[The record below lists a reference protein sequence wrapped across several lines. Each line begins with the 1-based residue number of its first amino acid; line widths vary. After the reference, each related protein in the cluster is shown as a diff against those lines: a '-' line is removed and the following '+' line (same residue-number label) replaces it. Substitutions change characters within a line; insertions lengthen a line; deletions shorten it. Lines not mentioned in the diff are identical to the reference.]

1 MSVGVLLDGYLTG
14 HPAHHRAF
22 LVNQALGSLFLLD
35 VYLTGHRAARDEG
48 DFCAA

>member
-14 HPAHHRAF
+14 GRSRNLVS
-22 LVNQALGSLFLLD
+22 LVNQMLSMLFLLD
-35 VYLTGHRAARDEG
+35 GYLTGRRAARDEG